1 MQFSFMLTQAKEQ
14 YDQLLAARISLKQ
27 GHIET
32 AKKELVEI
40 LDESTQT
47 FEEHRLLYAINQKLR
62 ELSLQIQ
69 AKSQENG
76 IRSGKV
82 DVPKHIDDTLRINRL
97 RLGEGM
103 RYENRLSLLL
113 SPSDRYAKINKKY
126 LDNEKYSP

>member
-1 MQFSFMLTQAKEQ
+1 MPTQAREQ
-14 YDQLLAARISLKQ
+14 YEQLIDARSSLQQ
-27 GHIET
+27 GHIDT
-32 AKKELVEI
+32 AKQQLVAI
-40 LDESTQT
+40 LDPETQT